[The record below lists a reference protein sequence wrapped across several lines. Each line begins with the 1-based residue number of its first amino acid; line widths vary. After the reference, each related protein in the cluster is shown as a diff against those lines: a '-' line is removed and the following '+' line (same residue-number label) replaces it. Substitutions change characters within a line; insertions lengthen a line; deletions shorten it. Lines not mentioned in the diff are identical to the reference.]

1 MKKAMKMFTG
11 IAMAATMMFSGF
23 AGFAGHDCH
32 EDCCCDLCMTASAAP
47 AHTCGQYVYDGECV
61 IAQYSYIWRFGK
73 NCLPEKQRIHTFD
86 FIYECKRC
94 CVCNKVISI
103 GRLKETINLCPKN

>member
-47 AHTCGQYVYDGECV
+47 AHTCGQYVYDSTEPCLVWAKTGKGY
-61 IAQYSYIWRFGK
+61 AIWENRPCRK
-73 NCLPEKQRIHTFD
+73 CH
-86 FIYECKRC
+86 
-94 CVCNKVISI
+94 VCHKVVSW
-103 GRLKETINLCPKN
+103 K

>member
-47 AHTCGQYVYDGECV
+47 AHTCGQYVYDSTAPCLVWAKTGIGYC
-61 IAQYSYIWRFGK
+61 IWENRPCRK
-73 NCLPEKQRIHTFD
+73 CR
-86 FIYECKRC
+86 
-94 CVCNKVISI
+94 VCDKVVSW
-103 GRLKETINLCPKN
+103 K